1 MLWFKDRKK
10 PEEQEGEICAQ
21 SLSCPGCPNPCGPR
35 GPRGKMG
42 PMGPIGPTGAT
53 GPTGPT
59 GATGSAGGATG
70 PTGPTGAT
78 GPSGPTGPTGATGPS
93 GPTGP
98 TGATGSSG
106 PIGPTGATGPSGPT
120 GPTGATGP
128 SGLTGP
134 TGATGPSGPTGPTGI
149 TGSTGATG
157 PTGATGASGAEA
169 SSELLSAYSTPPQTG
184 TSGGAL
190 IFDRNAAANGTAI
203 SHAQNSAGIV
213 IQQPGFYQVS
223 LHGTIGP
230 TTGADFPMTVSMY
243 LEQQGTEVPG
253 TAVQHTFHTTADTSN
268 VSFTQI
274 IEVSSVPTTLQ
285 MIGQGQNYFYG
296 PVSLVVNRLGNIS

>member
-21 SLSCPGCPNPCGPR
+21 SWSCPGCPNPCGPR

-78 GPSGPTGPTGATGPS
+78 GPSGPTGPTGATG
-93 GPTGP
+93 
-98 TGATGSSG
+98 SSG

-128 SGLTGP
+128 I
-134 TGATGPSGPTGPTGI
+134 GPTGPTGV
-149 TGSTGATG
+149 TG
-157 PTGATGASGAEA
+157 PTGATGASGEEA

>member
-78 GPSGPTGPTGATGPS
+78 GPSGPTGPTGV
-93 GPTGP
+93 
-98 TGATGSSG
+98 TGS
-106 PIGPTGATGPSGPT
+106 TGATGPSGPT
-120 GPTGATGP
+120 GPTGV
-128 SGLTGP
+128 
-134 TGATGPSGPTGPTGI
+134 
-149 TGSTGATG
+149 TG

>member
-53 GPTGPT
+53 GPTGQT

-93 GPTGP
+93 GPAGPTGATGPIGPTGP

-106 PIGPTGATGPSGPT
+106 PT
-120 GPTGATGP
+120 GPTGV
-128 SGLTGP
+128 
-134 TGATGPSGPTGPTGI
+134 
-149 TGSTGATG
+149 TG

-296 PVSLVVNRLGNIS
+296 APDDRAGTELFLRACFAGCEQTGKYQLIL